1 MRVSKLILN
10 LKSLKKCLKE
20 ILLLIIIME
29 YLWEVYNEIGY
40 KVKNVDHL
48 KHREDKLIKIWNDSR
63 ADQNKKTVFIFE
75 RSKMYNIV
83 YNCKCLEIPIHDIE
97 IYHKAFFQNFVVE
110 PDFNC
115 NICMEKSQLNNACQ
129 CSFRTY
135 INCRMKLD
143 RCPQCRNIYL

>member
-48 KHREDKLIKIWNDSR
+48 KHNEDKLIKI
-63 ADQNKKTVFIFE
+63 
-75 RSKMYNIV
+75 
-83 YNCKCLEIPIHDIE
+83 
-97 IYHKAFFQNFVVE
+97 
-110 PDFNC
+110 
-115 NICMEKSQLNNACQ
+115 
-129 CSFRTY
+129 
-135 INCRMKLD
+135 
-143 RCPQCRNIYL
+143 